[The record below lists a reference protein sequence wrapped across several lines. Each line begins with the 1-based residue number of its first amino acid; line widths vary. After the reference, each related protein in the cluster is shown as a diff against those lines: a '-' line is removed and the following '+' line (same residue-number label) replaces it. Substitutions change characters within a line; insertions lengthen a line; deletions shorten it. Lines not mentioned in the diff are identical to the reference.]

1 MKKIFEF
8 SYKVYSGDNTY
19 YSKHEIS
26 AISVREAYVK
36 FVAESNGLAQTVAK
50 EKIEMKLGKVWLVED
65 AIEEFNPLG
74 SCDLDLYKV
83 VSVKKQVTKCSPYSI
98 I

>member
-1 MKKIFEF
+1 MKKTFEF
-8 SYKVYSGDNTY
+8 RYKVYNGDNTY

-26 AISVREAYVK
+26 ALSAREAYVK
-36 FVAESNGLAQTVAK
+36 FVAESNGLAQMVAK
-50 EKIEMKLGKVWLVED
+50 ETIEMKLGKGWLVED

-83 VSVKKQVTKCSPYSI
+83 VSVKETGY
-98 I
+98 